1 MKESSL
7 ISDSGV
13 PCAAGA
19 DFGLLH
25 FARKH
30 CNSCRNCVSKFVCAL
45 IRISSSIIFHN
56 RSYSTTRRRLDWFNG
71 IALCSWRGTRSTVP
85 AHSPRILGDECWRDV
100 WRGVFYSKED
110 DRFLQSSRRW
120 FCNAS
125 KKSRPMCC
133 VMTVIP
139 PSPLQRRENCSQ
151 NRNDRSRSCGYR
163 DRVGNYEKEFL
174 DNVGLFARL
183 PAGSA
188 GLSHLLGSATTLAAT
203 RLLLAGAY
211 LVLRLIVS
219 CQLCLSSRNSVFD
232 STFLRKQ
239 WWAPGL

>member
-1 MKESSL
+1 MRMKESSV
-7 ISDSGV
+7 ISLPE
-13 PCAAGA
+13 PCAAGV

-45 IRISSSIIFHN
+45 IGISSSIIFHN
-56 RSYSTTRRRLDWFNG
+56 RSYAIVLACRFNR
-71 IALCSWRGTRSTVP
+71 IALCSWRGTRPPFPSFHGFRGTN
-85 AHSPRILGDECWRDV
+85 WRDV
-100 WRGVFYSKED
+100 WRGAFYS
-110 DRFLQSSRRW
+110 RTMTVFSNSRRW

-163 DRVGNYEKEFL
+163 VGNYEKEFL
-174 DNVGLFARL
+174 DNLGLFARL
-183 PAGSA
+183 PVCSA

-203 RLLLAGAY
+203 RLLCGRVSGVAINWLPS
-211 LVLRLIVS
+211 LFVFESNRLRLNVS
-219 CQLCLSSRNSVFD
+219 EKTVVG
-232 STFLRKQ
+232 T
-239 WWAPGL
+239 GL